1 MNLTAELIKWAF
13 AHPILA
19 SLLGITVIGGSVAV
33 GVAVVNNAGMVVG
46 KAIEKGAGFAVN
58 NGKVAFSVNHEPI
71 PFEEHQAIPEQTEVQ
86 TA

>member
-1 MNLTAELIKWAF
+1 MNITAELIKWAF
-13 AHPILA
+13 AHPFLA
-19 SLLGITVIGGSVAV
+19 SLLGITVIGGGAAV
-33 GVAVVNNAGMVVG
+33 SVAVVNNVGMVAG

-86 TA
+86 PA